1 MAEKIMDKNRRT
13 RIDRRVSAAP
23 YDKGPE
29 RRIADRRIETDKRK
43 YIRYCVKDHILVNL
57 RSESKPNYGQL
68 LDISKGGLSFYYFAD
83 AKKPKNYS
91 ELGIFPSNDDF
102 AIERIPC
109 KTVSDTNMI
118 DESPFG
124 TKILRRHSIR
134 FEKLTPEQKSKLD
147 YFLKNYTL
155 GEA

>member
-1 MAEKIMDKNRRT
+1 MLEKRIGKDRRSG
-13 RIDRRVSAAP
+13 IDRRLCAAP

-29 RRIADRRIETDKRK
+29 RRITDRRSEIDKRK
-43 YIRYCVKDHILVNL
+43 HIRYWVKDHILVNL
-57 RSESKPNYGQL
+57 KSESKSNHGQL
-68 LDISKGGLSFYYFAD
+68 LDISKGGLAFYYFAN

-102 AIERIPC
+102 AIARIPC
-109 KTVSDTNMI
+109 KTVSDTKMI
-118 DESPFG
+118 NESPFG

-134 FEKLTPEQKSKLD
+134 FENLTPAQKIKMD
-147 YFLKNYTL
+147 YFLRNYTL

>member
-1 MAEKIMDKNRRT
+1 MLEKRIGKDRRSG
-13 RIDRRVSAAP
+13 IDRRLCADP

-29 RRIADRRIETDKRK
+29 RRITDRRSEIDKRK
-43 YIRYCVKDHILVNL
+43 DIRYWVKDHILVNL
-57 RSESKPNYGQL
+57 RSESKSNLGQL
-68 LDISKGGLSFYYFAD
+68 LDISKGGLAFYYFAN

-102 AIERIPC
+102 AIARIPC
-109 KTVSDTNMI
+109 KTVSDTKMI
-118 DESPFG
+118 NESPFG

-134 FEKLTPEQKSKLD
+134 FENLTPAQKIKMD
-147 YFLKNYTL
+147 YFLRNYTL